1 MTASAT
7 AFPDEDLNLLRQRDH
22 RAFETL
28 VARYHR
34 SLVAVARSIIG
45 DSLAEEVVQEAWVS
59 IYRSLPEFE
68 GRSSLKTW
76 IYTIVGNEARTR
88 LRREKRIVA
97 LEDLS
102 QGGEP
107 EYLDPTRFKPDGHWQ
122 TAPPEWHLDSPEQL
136 LEEEQLQRCI
146 EITLDL
152 LSPNQKAVFTLRDIE
167 QQSLEEICNILQ
179 LSDSNIRVLLH
190 RARLKLMQVIDRY
203 QVTGEC

>member
-7 AFPDEDLNLLRQRDH
+7 ALPDDDLDLLRQRNH
-22 RAFETL
+22 RAFEAL
-28 VARYHR
+28 VSRYHR

-59 IYRSLPEFE
+59 IYRSLPDFE

-97 LEDLS
+97 LEDLTE
-102 QGGEP
+102 GDP
-107 EYLDPTRFKPDGHWQ
+107 DYLDPSRFKPDGHWK
-122 TAPPEWHLDSPEQL
+122 TPAPGWHLDSPEQL